1 MEGRQYDSVKALV
14 RQLHM
19 PNKNVARP
27 HSDSELPKDEVRRRT
42 IDLHTLPTLVVEK
55 PSRKRASLFE
65 TGLKIPVL
73 TVTSPNSPE
82 SPEHNPSHR
91 FSFGHFRRHSHA
103 VWHSKIITS
112 CCDSRIG
119 FQLTFS

>member
-1 MEGRQYDSVKALV
+1 MENRQYDSVKALV

-27 HSDSELPKDEVRRRT
+27 HSDAELSRDEGRRRT
-42 IDLHTLPTLVVEK
+42 IDLHSLPFLAVEK
-55 PSRKRASLFE
+55 PHRKRASLFE
-65 TGLKIPVL
+65 TGLKIPML

-82 SPEHNPSHR
+82 SPEHNPHHR

-112 CCDSRIG
+112 CCD
-119 FQLTFS
+119 FELAFN